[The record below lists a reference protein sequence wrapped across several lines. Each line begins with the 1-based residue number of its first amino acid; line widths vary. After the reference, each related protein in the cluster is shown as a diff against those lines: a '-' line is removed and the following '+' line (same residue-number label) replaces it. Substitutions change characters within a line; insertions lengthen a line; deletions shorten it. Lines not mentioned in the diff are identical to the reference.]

1 MKANKLLLGLM
12 AVGTL
17 FSCTNDESE
26 FENASVGQL
35 EKSYITVNVNSA
47 YDITRAANYEDGNDV
62 EKKVNKATFFFFDN
76 AGSPYNVSVE
86 TGGTGVNYIVKNNLG
101 GSNSTSENIET
112 ITEAVLTIEGN
123 KGTNPSKV
131 VAVLNWDY
139 AGSSISLYDLKS
151 TLVDLAAATNQTS
164 GFVMSNSVYMSG
176 SDVMDATPITAANI
190 ATTIND
196 ANAIAV
202 QVYVERLA
210 AKVALATSETD
221 GLYDTGV
228 ENPLSPGTNFY
239 AKVVNWEL
247 NTTMSHSNM
256 VKTIS
261 PSWSDDNLGI
271 IGWNIEAYKR
281 SFWGTSASVGGEVS
295 LDKNFSWNGITN
307 TVGEPE
313 YCLENTTG
321 QNTKVLVSAQISDA
335 QGNAV
340 EVVKFLGEYITVE
353 GLKNQIAS
361 ALATKYYK
369 YDGATYA
376 SILPEDIEL
385 VQAGNSGVDSY
396 TVTYRLATAAEA
408 LTWKVKNADGVS
420 YSDAAVADVNNAL
433 GALATAQVWKN
444 GMTYYFTDIQHLGSA
459 GSTAEFGIVRNHSYV
474 VNINAIVGLGTPV
487 YDASN
492 DIDEPVKPTDTE
504 SFISA
509 QINVLSWR
517 LVDNNVTLD

>member
-1 MKANKLLLGLM
+1 MNAKNLLFGLM

-17 FSCTNDESE
+17 FSCSNDGSE
-26 FENASVGQL
+26 FENPVLGQT

-47 YDITRAANYEDGNDV
+47 YDITRAAVYEDGTDI
-62 EKKVNKATFFFFDN
+62 EKKVNKAIFFFFDN
-76 AGSPYNVSVE
+76 AGSPFNVSVE
-86 TGGTGVNYIVKNNLG
+86 TGGTGVNYIVKNNLN
-101 GSNSTSENIET
+101 GSSSNSENIET

-123 KGTNPSKV
+123 KGTNPAKV

-139 AGSSISLYDLKS
+139 AGSSISLNELKS
-151 TLVDLAAATNQTS
+151 TLVDVAAATSSTK

-176 SDVMDATPITAANI
+176 SEVIDATPITAANI
-190 ATTIND
+190 ATTVND

-210 AKVALATSETD
+210 AKVALNTSEVD

-247 NTTMSHSNM
+247 NTTISHSNM

-261 PSWSDDNLGI
+261 PSWTDANLGI
-271 IGWNIEAYKR
+271 IGWSIDAYKR
-281 SFWGTSASVGGEVS
+281 SFWGTSATVGGDVVLAE
-295 LDKNFSWNGITN
+295 NFSWNDITN
-307 TVGEPE
+307 AVGEPE
-313 YCLENTTG
+313 YCLENTSG
-321 QNTKVLVSAQISDA
+321 ENTKVLVKAQISDA

-340 EVVKFLGEYITVE
+340 EVVKFLGEYITID

-369 YDGATYA
+369 YDGATYT
-376 SILPEDIEL
+376 SILPEDIDL
-385 VQAGNSGVDSY
+385 VQVGNSGVDSY
-396 TVTYRLATAAEA
+396 TVTYKLATVAES
-408 LTWKVKNADGVS
+408 LTWKVKNADAS
-420 YSDAAVADVNNAL
+420 YSDVAVADVNNAL
-433 GALATAQVWKN
+433 SSLATAQVWKN
-444 GMTYYFTDIQHLGSA
+444 GMTYYFTDIQHLGSV
-459 GSTAEFGIVRNHSYV
+459 GSTAEFGVVRNHSYV
-474 VNINAIVGLGTPV
+474 VNINAITGLGTPV
-487 YDASN
+487 YDADN

-517 LVDNNVTLD
+517 LVDNNVTLN